1 VFNTLIGKEKGLDEG
16 RRDKHDIVMQ
26 ILMMLKTAKSVR
38 KTRLMTLLGLSSAQS
53 KQYLVFLEKNRLI
66 ETNGHEIS
74 ITQTGLDNLEKCSC
88 CPMFERSNAIWK
100 FKMKSF

>member
-1 VFNTLIGKEKGLDEG
+1 MLIGKEKGLDEG

-26 ILMMLKTAKSVR
+26 ILIMLKSAKSIR

-53 KQYLVFLEKNRLI
+53 KQYLGFLEKNRLI
-66 ETNGHEIS
+66 ETSGYEIS
-74 ITQTGLDNLEKCSC
+74 ITETGLDHLEKCSC

-100 FKMKSF
+100 FKMKNF